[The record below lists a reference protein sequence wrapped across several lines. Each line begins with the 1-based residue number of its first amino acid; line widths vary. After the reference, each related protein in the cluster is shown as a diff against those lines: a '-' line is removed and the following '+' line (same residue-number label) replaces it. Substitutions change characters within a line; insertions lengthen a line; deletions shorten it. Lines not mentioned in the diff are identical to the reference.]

1 MNRDQDVSEG
11 EEPIVSQDEN
21 IESEVDVED
30 SGAEKEA
37 NEVEQEPQLSVE
49 ELTQQLVVAKE
60 EAAGNW
66 DKALRIQAEMENV
79 KRRSQKDI
87 ESAHKFAL
95 VGFAKELLTVVD
107 SLELGLQAVTDS
119 PEMVKISEGNA
130 LTLKQFLSVF
140 SKFNIETIDP
150 VGEKFNPEQHQA
162 ISMQESPDV
171 EPNTVVTV
179 FQKGYLLNGRILRP
193 AMVIVAKAPSAEVEK
208 NEENDDS

>member
-30 SGAEKEA
+30 SDAEKEA

-208 NEENDDS
+208 NEENDGS

>member
-30 SGAEKEA
+30 SDAEKEA

-107 SLELGLQAVTDS
+107 SL
-119 PEMVKISEGNA
+119 
-130 LTLKQFLSVF
+130 
-140 SKFNIETIDP
+140 
-150 VGEKFNPEQHQA
+150 
-162 ISMQESPDV
+162 
-171 EPNTVVTV
+171 
-179 FQKGYLLNGRILRP
+179 
-193 AMVIVAKAPSAEVEK
+193 
-208 NEENDDS
+208 